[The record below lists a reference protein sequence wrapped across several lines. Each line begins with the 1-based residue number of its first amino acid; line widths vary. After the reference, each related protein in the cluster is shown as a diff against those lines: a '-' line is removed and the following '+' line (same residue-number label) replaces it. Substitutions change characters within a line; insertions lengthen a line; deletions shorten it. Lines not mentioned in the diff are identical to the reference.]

1 MHFLGGGGGYC
12 IPAIRC
18 AGGTAV
24 ALLARIAEGTYHDPF
39 LGMGGDEFYTAHS
52 EVIVAVVVGFSE
64 DRMMD
69 IITIRI
75 YFEIK

>member
-1 MHFLGGGGGYC
+1 MSWECILVALFGRERGGYC

-39 LGMGGDEFYTAHS
+39 LGGVEFYTAHS

-69 IITIRI
+69 II
-75 YFEIK
+75 